1 MVFSCDSFWLN
12 AVIFIV
18 GSWVL
23 IKGSDIFIDA
33 ASDIA
38 RLWKVPELIIGLTLV
53 SIGTSLPELS
63 TSVYASIGNV
73 GDFTIGNVV
82 GSNVTNITLILGVGI
97 VGAGV
102 LEFSPQLFKRD
113 IFILLGV
120 YLFTVLMFSFCI
132 LSISGTCSLYG
143 IPRWGGILLLLIG
156 TAYCY
161 MLFLSGRKEKEAAP
175 QEEEKHEISACKSF
189 FFLILGLIM
198 VFGGSK
204 AMVDTVV
211 WGAKCLGIP
220 TLVISATIVAF
231 GTSVPELAVTL
242 AGVFKKQH
250 DIAIGNIIG
259 SNIFNIFLIFGTC
272 ALIRP
277 LPLAGEE
284 AWVNIGFMLF
294 AAILLALFMG
304 IRKKDLVRWQGWF
317 FLLLYGGFIL
327 YNCKDILKKIL

>member
-1 MVFSCDSFWLN
+1 MNFCCDSFWLN

-23 IKGSDIFIDA
+23 IKGSDVFIDA

-102 LEFSPQLFKRD
+102 LGFSPQLFKRD

-120 YLFTVLMFSFCI
+120 YLLTVLMFSFCI
-132 LSISGTCSLYG
+132 LSNSGTCSLYG
-143 IPRWGGILLLLIG
+143 IPRWGGVLLLLIG
-156 TAYCY
+156 IAYCY
-161 MLFLSGRKEKEAAP
+161 MLFLSGRKERENAP
-175 QEEEKHEISACKSF
+175 EEEKKEISGWKSF

-211 WGAKCLGIP
+211 WGATCLGIP

-242 AGVFKKQH
+242 AGVLKKQH

-272 ALIRP
+272 AVIRP
-277 LPLAGEE
+277 LPLAGQE

-294 AAILLALFMG
+294 AAFLLALFMG
-304 IRKKDLVRWQGWF
+304 IRKKDLVRWQGGI
-317 FLLLYGGFIL
+317 FLLLYVGFIL
-327 YNCKDILKKIL
+327 YNCKDILKKFL